1 MARLLT
7 STNNPLQI
15 AQLPVGTG
23 MIGITFAPGKQQ
35 AGQSGRHARDLAAD
49 LDRIAG
55 WNAAMVVTLVEAHEL
70 NALGI
75 AAIGLEVGRRHMAWR
90 HWPIADYQVPDA
102 AFEAAW
108 PVRSAQLRS
117 LLACGGRVVIHC
129 KGGLGRAGMIAARL
143 LVENGTAP
151 VEAVA
156 AVRAVRPHAI
166 ETSAQERW
174 VAAGRAQPLP
184 APDTGRDAA
193 RDRAVGALLGLAVG
207 DAVGAAIEFSA
218 KPRYAVLDDMA
229 EGGPHGL
236 RRGEWTDD
244 TAMALA
250 LADSLLHDPALDA
263 ADLMRRF
270 VDWHERG
277 TYSCTGDCFD
287 IGNAT
292 QAALD
297 RFRCSGNPLA
307 GSTADHASGNGA
319 LMRLSPVAIRHW
331 QGRTELLRVAALQTR
346 TTHGSPAT
354 LDASCRFAGM
364 LADAIRGA
372 SLPELLA
379 GPDAAVEGGWRGLH
393 RDAVQGSGYVV
404 RSLQAAVWAVARS
417 TDFRSAVLLAAN
429 LGEDA
434 DTTAAIAGQLAGV
447 VYGVS
452 DIPAEWM
459 AALAWRGRLE
469 ETATKL
475 FEAGWPEED
484 DADGGREMV
493 GGRAAGLAGRP
504 RPLQERREA
513 LAAFGPVIAA
523 DGFKARLDVPVADPG
538 IYLGVAYSEE
548 VCRFIEMV
556 YECGWVGAL
565 RWSEWA
571 GSTYGRRMMEDSA
584 AMASANADDLTYV
597 LTTCV
602 RADRFCD
609 GYLGDAFDTGVIA
622 RVVARAE
629 TMLRAGVV

>member
-23 MIGITFAPGKQQ
+23 MIGITFTPGKQQ
-35 AGQSGRHARDLAAD
+35 AGQSGHHARDLAAD

-55 WNAAMVVTLVEAHEL
+55 WNAAMVVTLVKAHEL

-75 AAIGLEVGRRHMAWR
+75 ATIGLEVGRRHMAWR

-129 KGGLGRAGMIAARL
+129 KGGVGRAGTIAARL

-166 ETSAQERW
+166 ETAAQERW

-184 APDTGRDAA
+184 APDTGRDAV

-207 DAVGAAIEFSA
+207 DAVGAALEFSA
-218 KPRYAVLDDMA
+218 KPRYAVLDNMA
-229 EGGPHGL
+229 EGGPHWL

-287 IGNAT
+287 IGIAT
-292 QAALD
+292 RAALG
-297 RFRCSGNPLA
+297 RFRRSGNPLA

-331 QGRTELLRVAALQTR
+331 QDRAELLRVAALQTR

-354 LDASCRFAGM
+354 LDTSCRFAGM
-364 LADAIRGA
+364 LADAMGGA

-393 RDAVQGSGYVV
+393 WDAVQGSGHVV
-404 RSLQAAVWAVARS
+404 RSLQAAMWAVARS

-434 DTTAAIAGQLAGV
+434 DTTAAIAGQLAGA

-459 AALAWRGRLE
+459 ATLAWRGRLE
-469 ETATKL
+469 DTAEQL
-475 FEAGWPEED
+475 FEAGWPEGD
-484 DADGGREMV
+484 DADGECGTE
-493 GGRAAGLAGRP
+493 GGRAGRL
-504 RPLQERREA
+504 RPLQERLEA
-513 LAAFGPVIAA
+513 LTAFGPVMGA
-523 DGFKARLDVPVADPG
+523 DGFKVRLDVPVAEPG
-538 IYLGVAYSEE
+538 IYLGVTYSDEI
-548 VCRFIEMV
+548 CRFIEMV
-556 YECGWVGAL
+556 YECGWVRAL

-571 GSTYGRRMMEDSA
+571 ESTYGRRMMEDST

-609 GYLGDAFDTGVIA
+609 GYLGDAFDAGLIA